1 MAESSEYPVR
11 PGTKDCQFY
20 LRTGR
25 CGYGKTCRYNHPNEI
40 PPEKINMP
48 KCKYFLRGKCK
59 YGSRC
64 YFDHSKEGDGAE
76 HTRQGQKRH
85 RTESKSRS
93 SPSPS
98 PEKRENDLQ
107 KHTQEGIEK
116 QKSTETEDNLQEE
129 EKLRETKENDNDQ
142 QNQEEQTKRYIEKQR
157 GEARLRLKQIKQ
169 TVHFDE
175 AIRIRETLKE
185 LGFILTEGDGF

>member
-25 CGYGKTCRYNHPNEI
+25 CGYGKTCRYNHPN
-40 PPEKINMP
+40 
-48 KCKYFLRGKCK
+48 
-59 YGSRC
+59 
-64 YFDHSKEGDGAE
+64 
-76 HTRQGQKRH
+76 
-85 RTESKSRS
+85 
-93 SPSPS
+93 
-98 PEKRENDLQ
+98 
-107 KHTQEGIEK
+107 
-116 QKSTETEDNLQEE
+116 
-129 EKLRETKENDNDQ
+129 
-142 QNQEEQTKRYIEKQR
+142 
-157 GEARLRLKQIKQ
+157 IKQ

>member
-76 HTRQGQKRH
+76 HTRQ
-85 RTESKSRS
+85 
-93 SPSPS
+93 
-98 PEKRENDLQ
+98 ENDLQ

-157 GEARLRLKQIKQ
+157 GEARLRLKQ
-169 TVHFDE
+169 V
-175 AIRIRETLKE
+175 LN
-185 LGFILTEGDGF
+185 